1 MMSQALL
8 RLSELIDLGG
18 PVVALLI
25 GFSVLALACVLWKA
39 LVFYANGIGAQV
51 SRGFGRD
58 IVVQSQMAKR
68 SGRADADIRARA
80 NARMER
86 DFERV
91 GRGLRLLDII
101 AQVAPLLGLFG
112 TVLGMITAFQTLQS
126 AGGTAD
132 PAVLAGGIW
141 VALVTT
147 AAGLIVAMPTSMAL
161 SWFDGC
167 LERHERALRDA
178 LEEVLVPNLFDA
190 PATPDRP
197 LEPVHAG

>member
-1 MMSQALL
+1 MMSHTLL

-25 GFSVLALACVLWKA
+25 GFSVLALACILWKA
-39 LVFYANGIGAQV
+39 LVFYVNGIGAQV

-58 IVVQSQMAKR
+58 IVVQTQTAKR
-68 SGRADADIRARA
+68 SGRTEADIRARA
-80 NARMER
+80 TARMER
-86 DFERV
+86 DFERA

-178 LEEVLVPNLFDA
+178 FEEVLMPDMFDTSA
-190 PATPDRP
+190 LSER
-197 LEPVHAG
+197 LMEPVHAG

>member
-1 MMSQALL
+1 
-8 RLSELIDLGG
+8 
-18 PVVALLI
+18 
-25 GFSVLALACVLWKA
+25 
-39 LVFYANGIGAQV
+39 
-51 SRGFGRD
+51 
-58 IVVQSQMAKR
+58 
-68 SGRADADIRARA
+68 
-80 NARMER
+80 MER
-86 DFERV
+86 DFEQV
-91 GRGLRLLDII
+91 GRGLRLLDVI

-112 TVLGMITAFQTLQS
+112 TVLGMITAFQTLQT

-190 PATPDRP
+190 PATPDHP